1 MTDDTSE
8 GPQDDVF
15 SIEESADPEYARDR
29 DGVSSLR
36 DTSEES
42 GDEDEV
48 TDDFDLDRR
57 EARELGVQLDSDG
70 GEEAS
75 LD

>member
-1 MTDDTSE
+1 MTDDTSQ
-8 GPQDDVF
+8 GPQDDVV
-15 SIEESADPEYARDR
+15 SIQEGTDPEYVRDR

-48 TDDFDLDRR
+48 TDAFDLDRR
-57 EARELGVQLDSDG
+57 EASELGVQLDSDG